1 MNKIKLIVM
10 DVDGTLTDGGVYI
23 DSNGVENKRFDVQ
36 DGAGILIAQQVGIEF
51 MIITGRKSFCVEKRA
66 EELKIKYV
74 YQGVHDKLRH
84 LENFML
90 SNNLQKDEVAYIGDD
105 LNDYK
110 IMSFVSVSAC
120 PNNAV
125 NDIKKISCINLS
137 KNGGNGAVREFIEI
151 LLKNRG
157 QWSIAVAKFFGV
169 DIEEE
174 KCLC

>member
-66 EELKIKYV
+66 KELNIKYV
-74 YQGVHDKLRH
+74 YQGVHDKLDCLKKFMIEH
-84 LENFML
+84 NLER
-90 SNNLQKDEVAYIGDD
+90 DEIAYVGDD

-110 IMSFVSVSAC
+110 IMEYIGLAIC

-125 NDIKKISCINLS
+125 SEIKDISHINLS
-137 KNGGNGAVREFIEI
+137 KNGGNGAIREFIEI
-151 LLKNRG
+151 LLKNRE
-157 QWSIAVAKFFGV
+157 QWSMAVEKFWGV
-169 DIEEE
+169 KIEKVEYI
-174 KCLC
+174 C

>member
-1 MNKIKLIVM
+1 MKNIKLVVM

-23 DSNGVENKRFDVQ
+23 DSNGIENKRFDVQ

-74 YQGVHDKLRH
+74 YQGVHDKLQH
-84 LENFML
+84 LEEFML
-90 SNNLQKDEVAYIGDD
+90 NNHLEKEEVAYIGDD

-110 IMSFVSVSAC
+110 SMKFVGVSAC

-125 NDIKKISCINLS
+125 EEIKKISCINLS
-137 KNGGNGAVREFIEI
+137 KNGGNGAIREFIEI
-151 LLKNRG
+151 LLKDRKE
-157 QWSIAVAKFFGV
+157 WEFAVEKFFGLN
-169 DIEEE
+169 IEEE